1 MPWFVATILCNI
13 TSIGEV
19 ELSSDG
25 AKGLRLRDSRRSRVR
40 SNRVLVLMKKEKE
53 ERSKQSI
60 ESLSETSSQKSKKIL
75 IRMGLLE
82 QTPCFAT
89 DKHVSAMNSQR
100 HHILRRPNLQ
110 DLRRLKFTRQLIQT
124 KFRSLTKLQMYT
136 RATKGKFSSMI
147 SL

>member
-1 MPWFVATILCNI
+1 MPWFMATILCNI

-60 ESLSETSSQKSKKIL
+60 ESLSETSSQKSKKNI
-75 IRMGLLE
+75 
-82 QTPCFAT
+82 
-89 DKHVSAMNSQR
+89 D
-100 HHILRRPNLQ
+100 
-110 DLRRLKFTRQLIQT
+110 
-124 KFRSLTKLQMYT
+124 
-136 RATKGKFSSMI
+136 
-147 SL
+147 

>member
-1 MPWFVATILCNI
+1 MPWFMATILCNI

-82 QTPCFAT
+82 QTPCFA
-89 DKHVSAMNSQR
+89 MNSQR

-110 DLRRLKFTRQLIQT
+110 DLRRLKFTRQTIQT